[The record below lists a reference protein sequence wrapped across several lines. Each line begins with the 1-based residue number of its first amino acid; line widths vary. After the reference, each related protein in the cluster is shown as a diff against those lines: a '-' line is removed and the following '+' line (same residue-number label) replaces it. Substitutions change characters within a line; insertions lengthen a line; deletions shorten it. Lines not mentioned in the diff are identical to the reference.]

1 MQQYVQLKAKDV
13 CRKAIT
19 LEPNKT
25 LGDARN
31 TMLRYNLSRIVVAK
45 GLKPVGIVTE
55 KSIGGFLY
63 RDTINRPL
71 DEIRLDQV
79 ISKDVRVIDQYSDVI
94 VIRLDQVI
102 SQDLITVSEE
112 TDLKTCAQMMLDKQI
127 SSLLVIDDNGNLQG
141 IFTKSDLVDVY
152 YKHYE
157 GKNLVQDYMTKKV
170 FTVSRDHSIHTV
182 IAIMIKNRVSRVVVV
197 KGQKPIG
204 IITGRDLLPVSTLI
218 EADIHGMPSEVLMSR
233 RQSTTPLLSGITHVL
248 LARDVMKCDPIT
260 VTSDSD
266 LADAAQIMINSKI
279 SGLPVVDSDNNL
291 IGIVTKTDVV
301 RALA

>member
-1 MQQYVQLKAKDV
+1 MQQYAQLKARDV

-31 TMLRYNLSRIVVAK
+31 TMLRYNISRIVVAK
-45 GLKPVGIVTE
+45 GLKPLGMVTE
-55 KSIGGFLY
+55 KGIGGFLY
-63 RDTINRPL
+63 RDTINRSL

-79 ISKDVRVIDQYSDVI
+79 ISK
-94 VIRLDQVI
+94 
-102 SQDLITVSEE
+102 DLITVSEE

-127 SSLLVIDDNGNLQG
+127 SSLVVVDGSGNLQG

-182 IAIMIKNRVSRVVVV
+182 IAIMIKNRVSRVVVA

-218 EADIHGMPSEVLMSR
+218 EADIYGMPSEVLMSR

-248 LARDVMKCDPIT
+248 LARDVMERDPIT

-266 LADAAQIMINSKI
+266 LADAAQIMTNNKI

-301 RALA
+301 RALV

>member
-19 LEPNKT
+19 LEPNRT

-31 TMLRYNLSRIVVAK
+31 TMLRYNISRIVVAK

-55 KSIGGFLY
+55 KSISGFLY

-79 ISKDVRVIDQYSDVI
+79 ISKD
-94 VIRLDQVI
+94 
-102 SQDLITVSEE
+102 LITVNEE

-127 SSLLVIDDNGNLQG
+127 SSLVVIDDSGNLQG

-182 IAIMIKNRVSRVVVV
+182 IAIMIKNRVSRVVVA

-248 LARDVMKCDPIT
+248 LARDVMKRDPIT

-266 LADAAQIMINSKI
+266 LADAAQIMTNNKI

-301 RALA
+301 RALV

>member
-19 LEPNKT
+19 LEPNRT

-31 TMLRYNLSRIVVAK
+31 TMLRYNISRIVVAK

-79 ISKDVRVIDQYSDVI
+79 ISKD
-94 VIRLDQVI
+94 
-102 SQDLITVSEE
+102 LITVSEE

-127 SSLLVIDDNGNLQG
+127 SSLVVTDSSGSLQG

-182 IAIMIKNRVSRVVVV
+182 IAIMIKNRVSRVVVA

-218 EADIHGMPSEVLMSR
+218 EADIYGMPSEVLMSR

-248 LARDVMKCDPIT
+248 LARDVMKRDPIT

-266 LADAAQIMINSKI
+266 LADAAQIMTNNKI

>member
-19 LEPNKT
+19 LEPNRT

-31 TMLRYNLSRIVVAK
+31 TMLRYNISRIVVAK

-79 ISKDVRVIDQYSDVI
+79 ISKD
-94 VIRLDQVI
+94 
-102 SQDLITVSEE
+102 LITVSEE

-127 SSLLVIDDNGNLQG
+127 SSLVVTDSSGSLQG

-182 IAIMIKNRVSRVVVV
+182 IAIMIKNRVSRVVVA

-248 LARDVMKCDPIT
+248 LARDVMKRDPIT

-266 LADAAQIMINSKI
+266 LADAAQIMTNNKI

>member
-1 MQQYVQLKAKDV
+1 MQQYAQLKARDV

-31 TMLRYNLSRIVVAK
+31 TMLRYNISRIVVAK
-45 GLKPVGIVTE
+45 GLKPLGMVTE
-55 KSIGGFLY
+55 KGIGGFLY
-63 RDTINRPL
+63 RDTINRSL

-79 ISKDVRVIDQYSDVI
+79 ISK
-94 VIRLDQVI
+94 
-102 SQDLITVSEE
+102 DLITVSEE

-127 SSLLVIDDNGNLQG
+127 SSLVVVDGSGNLQG

-182 IAIMIKNRVSRVVVV
+182 IAIMIKNRVSRVVVA

-218 EADIHGMPSEVLMSR
+218 EADIYGMPSEVLMSR

-248 LARDVMKCDPIT
+248 LARDVMKRDPIT
-260 VTSDSD
+260 VTSDSE
-266 LADAAQIMINSKI
+266 LADAAQIMTNNKI

-291 IGIVTKTDVV
+291 IGIVTRTDVV
-301 RALA
+301 RALV

>member
-13 CRKAIT
+13 CRKPIT

-31 TMLRYNLSRIVVAK
+31 TMLRYNISRIVVAK

-63 RDTINRPL
+63 RDTINRSL

-79 ISKDVRVIDQYSDVI
+79 ISK
-94 VIRLDQVI
+94 
-102 SQDLITVSEE
+102 DLITVSEE

-127 SSLLVIDDNGNLQG
+127 ISLVVIDGSGNLQG

-157 GKNLVQDYMTKKV
+157 GKNLIQDYMTKKV
-170 FTVSRDHSIHTV
+170 FTISRDHSIHTV

-248 LARDVMKCDPIT
+248 LARDVMKRDPIT

-266 LADAAQIMINSKI
+266 LADAAQIMTNNKI